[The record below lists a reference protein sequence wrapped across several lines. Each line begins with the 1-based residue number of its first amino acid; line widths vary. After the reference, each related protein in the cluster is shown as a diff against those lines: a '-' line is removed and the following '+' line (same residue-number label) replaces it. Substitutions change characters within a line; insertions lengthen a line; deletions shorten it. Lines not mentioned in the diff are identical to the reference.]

1 MIETLPRVHKP
12 TWRLHIDPKALE
24 AEYANYRQAAGYV
37 DKKVRL
43 WGARAFLQ
51 RYPDLESWRL
61 APLEEQLE
69 LSRSLKYF
77 ANYLFLKHYLRP
89 TLAYLFTARPKLA
102 LAAKRHLYTEMYAQ
116 FYTLG
121 RQLGYADSIVSATL
135 NFLFY
140 VTAYSSKPAT
150 AIAAADLDA
159 VDDAM
164 RAYQPPEGRTFS
176 LKTASSHLYRVRNLL
191 FHAGI
196 LPEKVTRYIP
206 NPART
211 REVFW
216 ADIPE
221 PIRQVVWRYLDQLN
235 TVRAVDTVRNN
246 EGYLRRFFKWLAQTE
261 PQVGHLGD
269 ITRPQIEA
277 FKRWLQDTS
286 CATGQPYSTSSI
298 RSTLNAL
305 RCFLQTIQ
313 EWQWPEAPERLL
325 VYASDLPILDRP
337 LPRFLDDEQAV
348 ALLQAARQ
356 SEDLFTRVCVE
367 TLLRTGLR
375 KGEFARLQLDSVV
388 QIGDD
393 FWLRVP
399 LGKLHNDRYIPLHP
413 DVKRLLDEW
422 IVHRGRQIR
431 SEYLFVRHG
440 RRVSLHTIDDVVKRA
455 AQAAGLTVTVSPH
468 RLRHTLATQAVNR
481 GMSLEAIAA
490 LLGHRSLT
498 MTLVYARIAD
508 QTVRQQYLS
517 VCDELDA
524 LYEDA
529 VWGEKREMEVMET
542 ATSTTKMEAKEA
554 LYNERR
560 EQEKPIVG

>member
-1 MIETLPRVHKP
+1 MIETLPRVDKLP
-12 TWRLHIDPKALE
+12 WQLHIDPAALE
-24 AEYANYRQAAGYV
+24 AEYADYRQAAGYI

-51 RYPDLESWRL
+51 RYPDLEGWRL
-61 APLEEQLE
+61 SPLAEQLA
-69 LSRSLKYF
+69 LPRSLKYF
-77 ANYLFLKHYLRP
+77 VNYLFLKHYLRP
-89 TLAYLFTARPKLA
+89 TLPYLLTARPKLA
-102 LAAKRHLYTEMYAQ
+102 QAGKRYLYTDMYTR
-116 FYTLG
+116 FYALG

-140 VTAYSSKPAT
+140 VTAYIGKPAT
-150 AIAAADLDA
+150 ILTGTDLLAFDEE
-159 VDDAM
+159 M
-164 RAYQPPEGRTFS
+164 RVYQPPEGYTFS
-176 LKTASSHLYRVRNLL
+176 LQTASSHLYRVRNLL

-216 ADIPE
+216 ADIPN

-261 PQVGHLGD
+261 PQVEQLSD
-269 ITRPQIEA
+269 MTRSQIEA
-277 FKRWLQDTS
+277 FKCWLQETP
-286 CATGQPYSTSSI
+286 CATGQPYATRSI
-298 RSTLNAL
+298 RSTLSAL

-313 EWQWPEAPERLL
+313 EWEWPEAPERLL
-325 VYASDLPILDRP
+325 VYANDLPILDQP
-337 LPRFLDDEQAV
+337 LPRFLDDEQAS
-348 ALLQAARQ
+348 ALLRAARQ

-375 KGEFARLQLDSVV
+375 KGEFVRLQLDSVV

-422 IVHRGRQIR
+422 IAYRGHQVR
-431 SEYLFVRHG
+431 SQYLFVRHG
-440 RRVSLHTIDDVVKRA
+440 RRVSLGAIEHLVKRT
-455 AQAAGLTVTVSPH
+455 AQAAGLTITVSPH
-468 RLRHTLATQAVNR
+468 RLRHTLATQAINR

-508 QTVRQQYLS
+508 KTVRQQYLS

-524 LYEDA
+524 LYTEA
-529 VWGEKREMEVMET
+529 VLGDD
-542 ATSTTKMEAKEA
+542 
-554 LYNERR
+554 
-560 EQEKPIVG
+560 QQ

>member
-1 MIETLPRVHKP
+1 MIDTLPHVHKP
-12 TWRLHIDPKALE
+12 TWQLHIAPVALE
-24 AEYANYRQAAGYV
+24 AEYTDYRQAAGYV

-43 WGARAFLQ
+43 WGARAFLR
-51 RYPDLESWRL
+51 RYPDLEGWRL
-61 APLEEQLE
+61 APLAEQLS
-69 LSRSLKYF
+69 LARSLRYF
-77 ANYLFLKHYLRP
+77 ANFLFLKHYLRP
-89 TLAYLFTARPKLA
+89 TMAYLFTARPKLA
-102 LAAKRHLYTEMYAQ
+102 LAAKRQLYTDMYTR
-116 FYTLG
+116 FYASG
-121 RQLGYADSIVSATL
+121 RQLGYVDSILGATL
-135 NFLFY
+135 NLLFY
-140 VTAYSSKPAT
+140 VTAFTGKPAT
-150 AIAAADLDA
+150 TLTATDLLAFDEE
-159 VDDAM
+159 M
-164 RAYQPPEGRTFS
+164 RAYQPPEGYTFS
-176 LKTASSHLYRVRNLL
+176 LKTASGHLYRVRNLL
-191 FHAGI
+191 FQTGI
-196 LPEKVTRYIP
+196 LSEKVTRYIP

-261 PQVGHLGD
+261 PHVEHLGD
-269 ITRPQIEA
+269 LARPHIEA
-277 FKRWLQDTS
+277 FKRWLQDTP

-298 RSTLNAL
+298 RSTLSAL

-313 EWQWPEAPERLL
+313 EWEWPEAPERLQ
-325 VYASDLPILDRP
+325 VYANDLPLLDQP
-337 LPRFLDDEQAV
+337 LPRFLDDEQAA
-348 ALLQAARQ
+348 ALLRTARQ
-356 SEDLFTRVCVE
+356 SKDLFTRVCVE
-367 TLLRTGLR
+367 ILLRTGLR

-422 IVHRGRQIR
+422 IAHRGQQVR
-431 SEYLFVRHG
+431 SEYLFVRYG
-440 RRVSLHTIDDVVKRA
+440 RRLSLHTIDDVVKRT
-455 AQAAGLTVTVSPH
+455 AQAAGLTTTVSPH
-468 RLRHTLATQAVNR
+468 RLRHTLATQAINR

-508 QTVRQQYLS
+508 KTVRQQYLS

-524 LYEDA
+524 LYAKA
-529 VWGEKREMEVMET
+529 VLGD
-542 ATSTTKMEAKEA
+542 
-554 LYNERR
+554 
-560 EQEKPIVG
+560 EQQ